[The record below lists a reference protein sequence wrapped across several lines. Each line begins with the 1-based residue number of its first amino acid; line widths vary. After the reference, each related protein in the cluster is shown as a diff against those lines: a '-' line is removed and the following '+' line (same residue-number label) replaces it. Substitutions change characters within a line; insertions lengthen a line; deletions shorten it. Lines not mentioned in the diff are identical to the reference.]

1 MVGICSTILT
11 PSNGF
16 GQQQQQPLI
25 GSILIEGHANVDEPL
40 IQSMIALKVGNP
52 YNPRDGA
59 TTIKQLYRLG
69 LFEDIRIYV
78 GMAANGLVV
87 TVNVKEYP
95 LLDRIEF
102 NGNKKLK
109 DDELDR
115 LSGIFQGQALSPF
128 RKKSVEDNLTQA
140 YYEKGYLL
148 VTIDIR
154 VLVERNNAIMRVEIE
169 EGEKVKLGEIF
180 VENNTSV
187 EEKLLQ
193 KAFREK
199 SDTEEEHFWKEG
211 DLRRERLLDQFE
223 KIVQEYRK
231 YGFRDAK
238 VVEDTLWFSDD
249 RKRMYL
255 KIKINEGKKYY
266 LGEVNFEGNTKF
278 TSDQLSSLIKIDTGR
293 PFNEEEYQE
302 SISTIYEAYGELGY
316 LYATP
321 VARETA
327 VNDSTI
333 NLNFAVNEGEPAKV
347 HRIDILGNT
356 KTKEDRDQTLKRRR
370 KAWDN
375 GEPRGHGTHYL
386 EGERN
391 NWIWDKDR
399 WKIQKE
405 IKNKES

>member
-1 MVGICSTILT
+1 
-11 PSNGF
+11 
-16 GQQQQQPLI
+16 
-25 GSILIEGHANVDEPL
+25 
-40 IQSMIALKVGNP
+40 MIALKVGNP

-169 EGEKVKLGEIF
+169 ECEKVKLGEIF

-238 VVEDTLWFSDD
+238 VVEDDTL
-249 RKRMYL
+249 
-255 KIKINEGKKYY
+255 
-266 LGEVNFEGNTKF
+266 
-278 TSDQLSSLIKIDTGR
+278 
-293 PFNEEEYQE
+293 
-302 SISTIYEAYGELGY
+302 
-316 LYATP
+316 
-321 VARETA
+321 
-327 VNDSTI
+327 
-333 NLNFAVNEGEPAKV
+333 FAA
-347 HRIDILGNT
+347 IT
-356 KTKEDRDQTLKRRR
+356 
-370 KAWDN
+370 
-375 GEPRGHGTHYL
+375 
-386 EGERN
+386 
-391 NWIWDKDR
+391 
-399 WKIQKE
+399 
-405 IKNKES
+405 